1 MLEYTRVEVISVI
14 KTKDIIDE
22 YDKRIRLVSKEV
34 TFPLDDK
41 TKKVIK
47 DSLEM
52 LRLSQIEEYSEKYDL
67 RPGMGLSLIQLGI
80 TKRIFVICYEIEEGK
95 FEEYVV
101 INPKILTESEEM
113 IYVEEGEG
121 CLSINRPIE
130 GIVPRHAR
138 IKVEYYDE
146 EGNKITKRFREELA
160 VVFQHEFDHLN
171 GILFYDRI
179 DKKNPFKNADI
190 YRPI

>member
-1 MLEYTRVEVISVI
+1 MIRS
-14 KTKDIIDE
+14 KDIIDE
-22 YDKRIRLVSKEV
+22 YDKRIRLISKEV
-34 TFPLDDK
+34 SFPLDDK

-52 LRLSQIEEYSEKYDL
+52 LRLSQIDEEAEKYDL

-80 TKRIFVICYEIEEGK
+80 AKRIFVICYEVDEGK
-95 FEEYVV
+95 FEDYIV

-121 CLSINRPIE
+121 CLSINRPID

-138 IKVEYYDE
+138 IKAEYYDID
-146 EGNKITKRFREELA
+146 GNKITKRFREELA
-160 VVFQHEFDHLN
+160 IVFQHELDHLN
-171 GILFYDRI
+171 GKLFYDRI
-179 DKKNPFKNADI
+179 DKKNPYKNADK
-190 YRPI
+190 YRAI

>member
-1 MLEYTRVEVISVI
+1 MIRS
-14 KTKDIIDE
+14 KDIIDE

-34 TFPLDDK
+34 SFPLDDK
-41 TKKVIK
+41 TKKIIK

-52 LRLSQIEEYSEKYDL
+52 LRLSQIDEEAEKYDL

-80 TKRIFVICYEIEEGK
+80 AKRIFVICYEIEDGK
-95 FEEYVV
+95 FENYVV
-101 INPKILTESEEM
+101 INPEIITESEEM

-121 CLSINRPIE
+121 CLSINRPID

-138 IKVEYYDE
+138 IKASYYDMD
-146 EGNKITKRFREELA
+146 GNKITKRFREELS

-171 GILFYDRI
+171 GKLFYDYI
-179 DKKNPFKNADI
+179 DKNNPYKNADK

>member
-1 MLEYTRVEVISVI
+1 MI
-14 KTKDIIDE
+14 KAKDIIDE
-22 YDKRIRLVSKEV
+22 YDSRIRKISKEV

-41 TKKVIK
+41 TKKIIN

-52 LRLSQIEEYSEKYDL
+52 LRLSQIDEEAKKYDL

-80 TKRIFVICYEIEEGK
+80 TKRIFVICYEVSEGV
-95 FEEYVV
+95 FEDYIV
-101 INPKILTESEEM
+101 INPKILSESEEM

-138 IKVEYYDE
+138 IKVEYYDMD
-146 EGNKITKRFREELA
+146 GNKVNKRFREELA
-160 VVFQHEFDHLN
+160 IVFQHELDHLN
-171 GILFYDRI
+171 GILFYDHI
-179 DKKNPFKNADI
+179 DKKNPYKNANK
-190 YRPI
+190 YRAI

>member
-1 MLEYTRVEVISVI
+1 MIRS
-14 KTKDIIDE
+14 KDIIDE

-34 TFPLDDK
+34 TFPLDEK

-52 LRLSQIEEYSEKYDL
+52 LTLSQIDEEAKKYVL

-80 TKRIFVICYEIEEGK
+80 TKRIFVICYEVDEGK
-95 FEEYVV
+95 FEDYIV
-101 INPKILTESEEM
+101 INPKIITESEEM

-121 CLSINRPIE
+121 CLSINRPVE

-138 IKVEYYDE
+138 IKAEYYDID
-146 EGNKITKRFREELA
+146 GNKITKRFREELSI
-160 VVFQHEFDHLN
+160 VFQHELDHLN
-171 GILFYDRI
+171 GILFCDRI
-179 DKKNPFKNADI
+179 DKKNPYKNADK

>member
-1 MLEYTRVEVISVI
+1 MI

-22 YDKRIRLVSKEV
+22 YDKRIRMISKEV
-34 TFPLDDK
+34 TFPLDSK
-41 TKKVIK
+41 TRQVIK

-52 LRLSQIEEYSEKYDL
+52 LRLSQIEEEATKYDL

-80 TKRIFVICYEIEEGK
+80 TKRIFVICYEVEKGV

-101 INPKILTESEEM
+101 INPKIISQSEEM

-130 GIVPRHAR
+130 GIVPRNAR
-138 IKVEYYDE
+138 IKAEYYDID
-146 EGNKITKRFREELA
+146 GKKITKRFREELA
-160 VVFQHEFDHLN
+160 IVFQHELDHLN
-171 GILFYDRI
+171 GILFFDRI
-179 DKKNPFKNADI
+179 DKNNPFKNANI
-190 YRPI
+190 YRAI

>member
-1 MLEYTRVEVISVI
+1 MIRS
-14 KTKDIIDE
+14 KDIIDE
-22 YDKRIRLVSKEV
+22 YDKRIRIISKEV
-34 TFPLDDK
+34 TFPLDEK

-52 LRLSQIEEYSEKYDL
+52 LKLSQIDEEAKKYNL

-80 TKRIFVICYEIEEGK
+80 AKRIFVICYEIEEGK
-95 FEEYVV
+95 FDNYIV
-101 INPKILTESEEM
+101 INPKIISQSEEM

-130 GIVPRHAR
+130 GIVPRNAR
-138 IKVEYYDE
+138 IKVEYYDID
-146 EGNKITKRFREELA
+146 GNLVQKRFREELSI
-160 VVFQHEFDHLN
+160 VFQHELDHLN

-179 DKKNPFKNADI
+179 DKKNPYKNADR

>member
-1 MLEYTRVEVISVI
+1 MIR
-14 KTKDIIDE
+14 TKDIIDE
-22 YDKRIRLVSKEV
+22 YDKRIRQVSKEV

-52 LRLSQIEEYSEKYDL
+52 LRLSQIEEEAKKYDL

-80 TKRIFVICYEIEEGK
+80 AKRIFVICYEIEEGK

-101 INPKILTESEEM
+101 INPKIISQSEEM

-121 CLSINRPIE
+121 CLSINRPID
-130 GIVPRHAR
+130 GIVPRNAR
-138 IKVEYYDE
+138 IKAEYYDID
-146 EGNKITKRFREELA
+146 GNKITKRFREELSI
-160 VVFQHEFDHLN
+160 VFQHELDHLN

>member
-1 MLEYTRVEVISVI
+1 MIRN
-14 KTKDIIDE
+14 KDIIDE
-22 YDKRIRLVSKEV
+22 YDKRIRLISKEV

-47 DSLEM
+47 DALEM
-52 LRLSQIEEYSEKYDL
+52 LRLSQIDEEAKKYDL

-80 TKRIFVICYEIEEGK
+80 AKRIFVICYEIEEGK
-95 FEEYVV
+95 FEDYVV
-101 INPKILTESEEM
+101 INPKILAESEEM

-138 IKVEYYDE
+138 IKVEYFDIN
-146 EGNKITKRFREELA
+146 GNKVNKRLREELA
-160 VVFQHEFDHLN
+160 IVFQHELDHLN
-171 GILFYDRI
+171 GMLFYDRI
-179 DKKNPFKNADI
+179 DKKNPYKNADV

>member
-1 MLEYTRVEVISVI
+1 MI

-22 YDKRIRLVSKEV
+22 YDKRIRMVSKEV

-52 LRLSQIEEYSEKYDL
+52 LRLSQIESEAKKYDL

-80 TKRIFVICYEIEEGK
+80 AKRIFVICYEVEDGK
-95 FEEYVV
+95 FEDYIV
-101 INPKILTESEEM
+101 INPKIITESEEM

-121 CLSINRPIE
+121 CLSINRQID

-138 IKVEYYDE
+138 ISVEYYDID
-146 EGNKITKRFREELA
+146 GNLQNMRFREELSI
-160 VVFQHEFDHLN
+160 VFQHEFDHLN

-179 DKKNPFKNADI
+179 DKNNPFKNANI

>member
-1 MLEYTRVEVISVI
+1 MIRS
-14 KTKDIIDE
+14 KDIIDE
-22 YDKRIRLVSKEV
+22 YDKRIRLISKEV

-52 LRLSQIEEYSEKYDL
+52 LRLSQIEEEAEKYDL

-80 TKRIFVICYEIEEGK
+80 AKRIFVICYEVDDGE
-95 FEEYVV
+95 FEDYVV

-121 CLSINRPIE
+121 CLSINRPID

-146 EGNKITKRFREELA
+146 NGNKINKRFREELA
-160 VVFQHEFDHLN
+160 IVFQHELDHLN
-171 GILFYDRI
+171 GKLFYDRI
-179 DKKNPFKNADI
+179 DKKNPYKNANK
-190 YRPI
+190 YRAI

>member
-1 MLEYTRVEVISVI
+1 MIRS
-14 KTKDIIDE
+14 KDIIDE
-22 YDKRIRLVSKEV
+22 YDKRIRLISKEV

-52 LRLSQIEEYSEKYDL
+52 LRLSQIEEEAKKYDL

-80 TKRIFVICYEIEEGK
+80 AKRIFVICYEVDDGE
-95 FEEYVV
+95 FEDYVV
-101 INPKILTESEEM
+101 INPKILTESEEI

-121 CLSINRPIE
+121 CLSINRPID

-146 EGNKITKRFREELA
+146 NGNKINKRFREELA
-160 VVFQHEFDHLN
+160 IVFQHELDHLN
-171 GILFYDRI
+171 GKLFYDRI
-179 DKKNPFKNADI
+179 DKKNPYKNADK
-190 YRPI
+190 YRAI

>member
-1 MLEYTRVEVISVI
+1 MI

-22 YDKRIRLVSKEV
+22 YDSRIRKISKEV

-41 TKKVIK
+41 TKKIIN

-52 LRLSQIEEYSEKYDL
+52 LRLSQIDEEAKKYDL

-80 TKRIFVICYEIEEGK
+80 TKRIFVICYEVSEGV
-95 FEEYVV
+95 FEDYIV
-101 INPKILTESEEM
+101 INPKILSESEEM

-138 IKVEYYDE
+138 IKVEYYDMD
-146 EGNKITKRFREELA
+146 GNKVNKRFREELA
-160 VVFQHEFDHLN
+160 IVFQHELDHLN
-171 GILFYDRI
+171 GILFYDHI
-179 DKKNPFKNADI
+179 DKKNPYKNANK
-190 YRPI
+190 YRAI

>member
-1 MLEYTRVEVISVI
+1 MIR
-14 KTKDIIDE
+14 TKDIIDE
-22 YDKRIRLVSKEV
+22 YDKRIRQVSKEV

-52 LRLSQIEEYSEKYDL
+52 LRLSQIEEEAKKYDL

-80 TKRIFVICYEIEEGK
+80 AKRIFVICYEIEEGK

-101 INPKILTESEEM
+101 INPKIISQSEEM

-121 CLSINRPIE
+121 CLSINRPID
-130 GIVPRHAR
+130 GIVPRNAR
-138 IKVEYYDE
+138 IKAEYYDID
-146 EGNKITKRFREELA
+146 GNKITKRFREELSI
-160 VVFQHEFDHLN
+160 VFQHELDHLN

-179 DKKNPFKNADI
+179 DKKNPFKNADL

>member
-1 MLEYTRVEVISVI
+1 VI

-52 LRLSQIEEYSEKYDL
+52 LRLSQIDEEAKKYNL

-80 TKRIFVICYEIEEGK
+80 AKRIFVICYEIEEGK
-95 FEEYVV
+95 FEE
-101 INPKILTESEEM
+101 
-113 IYVEEGEG
+113 
-121 CLSINRPIE
+121 
-130 GIVPRHAR
+130 
-138 IKVEYYDE
+138 D
-146 EGNKITKRFREELA
+146 F
-160 VVFQHEFDHLN
+160 
-171 GILFYDRI
+171 
-179 DKKNPFKNADI
+179 
-190 YRPI
+190 

>member
-1 MLEYTRVEVISVI
+1 MIRS
-14 KTKDIIDE
+14 KDIIDE
-22 YDKRIRLVSKEV
+22 YDKRIRNISKEV
-34 TFPLDDK
+34 SFPLEDK
-41 TKKVIK
+41 TKKIIK

-52 LRLSQIEEYSEKYDL
+52 LRLSQIDEEAKKYDL

-80 TKRIFVICYEIEEGK
+80 AKRIFVICYEVSDGV
-95 FEEYVV
+95 FEDYIV
-101 INPKILTESEEM
+101 INPKIISESEEM

-121 CLSINRPIE
+121 CLSINRPID

-138 IKVEYYDE
+138 IKVEYFDMD
-146 EGNKITKRFREELA
+146 GNKVTKRFREELA
-160 VVFQHEFDHLN
+160 IVFQHELDHLN

-179 DKKNPFKNADI
+179 DKKNPYKNASK